1 MRAGRANGALAT
13 TGATRRDA
21 KLPVMDT
28 VPIIDVGGLR
38 GGSPAAIREIAAAI
52 GAAARTI
59 GFFAIRNHGI
69 APELTERLF
78 AASASFFALPDA
90 EKDRSS
96 KTLTG
101 TKYVGYVRLA
111 QESPDATQPPDYK
124 ESILFMRDFG
134 ADDPDFVAGRP
145 FVERNPWPD
154 LPGYRATVMEYFTE
168 LQALAM
174 ELHRA
179 FAIDV
184 GTDAEAFVRCFDRPL
199 SGLNL
204 LHYPPPPPGLA
215 GVRYGAAQHTDWGG
229 FTLLAQDDVG
239 GLELQR
245 VDGTWIP
252 IDPIPGALVCNIGDA
267 LMRWTNDAYISNP
280 HRVVNRAQRSR
291 YSAAFFCDPN
301 GEALLVPM
309 EGCVSA
315 ERPAKYPPIT
325 YADLLRER
333 LEGLSLAP

>member
-1 MRAGRANGALAT
+1 
-13 TGATRRDA
+13 
-21 KLPVMDT
+21 MDT
-28 VPIIDVGGLR
+28 VPIIDVRGLR
-38 GGSPAAIREIAAAI
+38 GGSPEAVRTIAAEI

-59 GFFAIRNHGI
+59 GFFTIRNHGI
-69 APELTERLF
+69 APELTQRLF
-78 AASASFFALPDA
+78 AASAAFFALPEA
-90 EKDRSS
+90 EKDRFS
-96 KTLTG
+96 KTVTG

-111 QESPDATQPPDYK
+111 QESPDATQAPDYK
-124 ESILFMRDFG
+124 ESILFMRDF
-134 ADDPDFVAGRP
+134 DDNDPDFVAGRP

-154 LPGYRATVMEYFTE
+154 LAGYRDTVGEYFTK

-179 FAIDV
+179 LAIDV
-184 GTDAEAFVRCFDRPL
+184 GTDPEAFVRCFDRPL

-204 LHYPPPPPGLA
+204 IHYPPPPPSFE
-215 GVRYGAAQHTDWGG
+215 GVRYGAAPHTDFGG

-239 GLELQR
+239 GLELRR

-252 IDPIPGALVCNIGDA
+252 IDPVPGTFVCNIGDA
-267 LMRWTNDAYISNP
+267 LMRWTNDVYLSNL

-309 EGCVSA
+309 AGCVSA
-315 ERPAKYPPIT
+315 DRPAKYPAIT